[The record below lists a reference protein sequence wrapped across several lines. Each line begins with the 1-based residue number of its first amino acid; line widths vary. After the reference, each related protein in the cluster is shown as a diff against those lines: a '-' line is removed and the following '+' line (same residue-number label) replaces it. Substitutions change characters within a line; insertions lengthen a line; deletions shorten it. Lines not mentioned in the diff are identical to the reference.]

1 MCFVSSVWQ
10 QIIEWISWS
19 ELDSVNQDG
28 GCSQGLF
35 TVLYVFLLFPITVYP
50 VHCKSP
56 FLKGIKFSWLET
68 NDLTNRSIRICI
80 KICSVTRIVK
90 VLCVQDFVSP
100 IFRSRSVTSGSNTS
114 ELVILTVSV
123 LDNNKL
129 ISYSQGHQ
137 FSCCLVTHIVGWF
150 EYCFLLLGCKKK
162 YYSAHWF
169 LSSKWSLPRSMH
181 WKVGSHLTLIMLFL
195 WDINYLI

>member
-35 TVLYVFLLFPITVYP
+35 TVLYVSLLFPITVYP
-50 VHCKSP
+50 VHCKAPIS
-56 FLKGIKFSWLET
+56 KGIKFSWLET

-90 VLCVQDFVSP
+90 VHCVRDFVSP

-137 FSCCLVTHIVGWF
+137 FSCCLVTHIVGWLRIWILF
-150 EYCFLLLGCKKK
+150 PSFRLLEEILQC
-162 YYSAHWF
+162 
-169 LSSKWSLPRSMH
+169 
-181 WKVGSHLTLIMLFL
+181 TLIFIFQMIPSKIHALEG
-195 WDINYLI
+195 W

>member
-19 ELDSVNQDG
+19 ELGIAWIKMAAAAKVCLQFCTYSAFPYNSLFCALQSSDFKGNQIFVAGDKW
-28 GCSQGLF
+28 S
-35 TVLYVFLLFPITVYP
+35 Y
-50 VHCKSP
+50 
-56 FLKGIKFSWLET
+56 E
-68 NDLTNRSIRICI
+68 SIDPYLH

-150 EYCFLLLGCKKK
+150 EYCFLLLGC
-162 YYSAHWF
+162 
-169 LSSKWSLPRSMH
+169 
-181 WKVGSHLTLIMLFL
+181 
-195 WDINYLI
+195 